1 MIGQAGS
8 AGRAM
13 SVVVASSNA
22 WAARPLEPRGKV
34 GKRLFNLAK
43 TLPIQ
48 AQLGL

>member
-1 MIGQAGS
+1 MIGHGGS

-22 WAARPLEPRGKV
+22 WAARPLEPHGKG

-43 TLPIQ
+43 TLSI
-48 AQLGL
+48 